1 MSWQIKAKVPQSGDD
16 EEIRTPDGQQ
26 IMVGAAEDQILLY
39 QIAFNNWLKKALTE
53 QPDWALKTKTA
64 QPAWALKTKID
75 Q

>member
-39 QIAFNNWLKKALTE
+39 QIAFNNWSI
-53 QPDWALKTKTA
+53 KTKTA
-64 QPAWALKTKID
+64 QPGWALKIKVES
-75 Q
+75 